1 MAMRRRDFLGLSAGA
16 SLLALG
22 GTAWA
27 ASTDAGPKRL
37 VIVLLRGAVDGLNVV
52 VPYGEEA
59 YYAARPTIAIGRPG
73 TENGVLALDE
83 HFGLHPALSGLLPL
97 WQAKR
102 LAFVHAAGSPDPTR
116 SHFDAQLFIENGTP
130 GRRATADGWMNRL
143 LAALP
148 NPPHAARGPTE
159 ALAVGP
165 ILPQILKGHMAVAN
179 LPLGPAAATPLA
191 IDKPEVANAFDRLY
205 GGKDALGQAYRQGR
219 MARAELIAGLPAPPE
234 PADNGGSPA
243 NGFPA
248 QAERLAGLLAHNR
261 KIRLAVVSLGGW
273 DTHVRQGNHAGQLA
287 DRLRPLGNGLAAL
300 AKGLGPEWQDTA
312 VIVLS
317 EFGRAVHENGDGGTD
332 HGHGNVVW
340 VLGGAVQGGRIYG
353 DWPGLAPA
361 ALYESRDLA
370 VTTDFR
376 TVLASVIGPH
386 LHLSDRALSNIFPGF
401 APPHS
406 DLDRIIG

>member
-22 GTAWA
+22 GGGWA
-27 ASTDAGPKRL
+27 AADAASKRL

-59 YYAARPTIAIGRPG
+59 YYAARPTIAIARPG
-73 TENGVLALDE
+73 AENGALPLDE

-97 WQAKR
+97 WQAKQ

-130 GRRATADGWMNRL
+130 GRRGTADGWMNRL

-205 GGKDALGQAYRQGR
+205 GGKDAIGQAYRQGR
-219 MARAELIAGLPAPPE
+219 MARTELIAGLPAPLE
-234 PADNGGSPA
+234 PADNGASPP

-248 QAERLAGLLAHNR
+248 QAERLAGLMAHNQ

-287 DRLRPLGNGLAAL
+287 DRLRPLGDGLAAL
-300 AKGLGPEWQDTA
+300 AKGLGPEWQDT
-312 VIVLS
+312 VVVVLS
-317 EFGRAVHENGDGGTD
+317 EFGRTVRENGDGGTD

-353 DWPGLAPA
+353 EWPGLALA

-386 LHLSDRALSNIFPGF
+386 LRLSDRALAQVFPGLP
-401 APPHS
+401 ATRADIKELMP
-406 DLDRIIG
+406 D

>member
-22 GTAWA
+22 GSGWA
-27 ASTDAGPKRL
+27 AAADATPKRL

-59 YYAARPTIAIGRPG
+59 YYAVRPTIAIARPG
-73 TENGVLALDE
+73 TENGALALDE

-97 WQAKR
+97 WQAKQ
-102 LAFVHAAGSPDPTR
+102 LALVHAAGSPDPTR
-116 SHFDAQLFIENGTP
+116 SHFDAQLFIESGTP
-130 GRRATADGWMNRL
+130 GRRTTADGWMNRL
-143 LAALP
+143 LATLP
-148 NPPHAARGPTE
+148 GVSRSPTE
-159 ALAVGP
+159 ALAIGP
-165 ILPQILKGHMAVAN
+165 TLPQILKGHMPVAN

-219 MARAELIAGLPAPPE
+219 MARAELIAGLPAPPD
-234 PADNGGSPA
+234 PADNGGAPA

-248 QAERLAGLLAHNR
+248 QAERLAGLLVHNR

-287 DRLRPLGNGLAAL
+287 DRLRPLGDGLAAL
-300 AKGLGPEWQDTA
+300 AKGLGSEWRDTA

-353 DWPGLAPA
+353 EWPGLAPA

-370 VTTDFR
+370 VITDFR

-386 LHLSDRALSNIFPGF
+386 LRLSDRALSNIFPGF
-401 APPHS
+401 DPPHS